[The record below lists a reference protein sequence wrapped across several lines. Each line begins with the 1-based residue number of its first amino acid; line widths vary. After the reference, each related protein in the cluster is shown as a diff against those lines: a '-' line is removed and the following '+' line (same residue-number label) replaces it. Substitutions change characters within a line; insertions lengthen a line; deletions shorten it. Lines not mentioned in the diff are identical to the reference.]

1 MFEVIDSTVTVTGRP
16 VSQWIGDVTRQNG
29 IELGERGAGGGYV
42 WSAQSVSG
50 VVSAQVS
57 EQSPLSSHPDY
68 WYSIPFIMNGTP
80 YQTELTVEF
89 LCEVNS
95 GTVDVALWCEGRAS
109 AVTSNITTGTHTL
122 SLTLPPRL
130 PSNDLRCA
138 LLVKSNV
145 GALVDSAD
153 IIFATEREIRIRTSQ
168 APSVQSAT
176 HFLLEITGTTDP
188 VRGWQGETR
197 YHAMRGTRRGGGGQ
211 PDLFEVWPSPDQA
224 LDTAVNYT
232 LAADLYALGTITLY
246 SMQARFETAQL
257 NGLPYAQESYA
268 GQPVRATWLQRI
280 SRFLRDVYLASPQYA
295 WIGGVGGIRRST
307 FNAGGVP
314 GTTVIANRYW
324 GAWMNR
330 GLGQVILD
338 TVIRARTGVDGIVIS
353 ILYSSAAPLE
363 LVVEFD
369 GVAASQV
376 TMPAASAAAQNRDFA
391 TQPGTISW
399 RHGPLTRDQC
409 GSQDIGLH
417 GTELEGFDC
426 DTARFSLATIQ
437 QVWEV
442 VTPSVG
448 DLVRLVVNVGSTDSA
463 YIACISVRELQNAR
477 SLANM
482 NNPAIAPLQPIETVS
497 WDNLRLRM
505 DYLYESRLRC
515 VYSESSDDPLVQISD
530 GQTGT
535 LATIAYTTS
544 PDMPFGAGILRFT
557 VDAECTGAGTLTVSL
572 TDGVT
577 TVSLV
582 FTARATLTADLA
594 VTSNTSYTLAIS
606 GASSAPLGTSRI
618 YLMRIEEVY
627 P

>member
-1 MFEVIDSTVTVTGRP
+1 
-16 VSQWIGDVTRQNG
+16 
-29 IELGERGAGGGYV
+29 
-42 WSAQSVSG
+42 
-50 VVSAQVS
+50 
-57 EQSPLSSHPDY
+57 
-68 WYSIPFIMNGTP
+68 
-80 YQTELTVEF
+80 
-89 LCEVNS
+89 
-95 GTVDVALWCEGRAS
+95 
-109 AVTSNITTGTHTL
+109 
-122 SLTLPPRL
+122 
-130 PSNDLRCA
+130 
-138 LLVKSNV
+138 
-145 GALVDSAD
+145 
-153 IIFATEREIRIRTSQ
+153 
-168 APSVQSAT
+168 
-176 HFLLEITGTTDP
+176 
-188 VRGWQGETR
+188 
-197 YHAMRGTRRGGGGQ
+197 
-211 PDLFEVWPSPDQA
+211 
-224 LDTAVNYT
+224 
-232 LAADLYALGTITLY
+232 
-246 SMQARFETAQL
+246 
-257 NGLPYAQESYA
+257 
-268 GQPVRATWLQRI
+268 
-280 SRFLRDVYLASPQYA
+280 
-295 WIGGVGGIRRST
+295 
-307 FNAGGVP
+307 
-314 GTTVIANRYW
+314 
-324 GAWMNR
+324 
-330 GLGQVILD
+330 
-338 TVIRARTGVDGIVIS
+338 
-353 ILYSSAAPLE
+353 
-363 LVVEFD
+363 
-369 GVAASQV
+369 
-376 TMPAASAAAQNRDFA
+376 MPAAPAAAQNRDFA
-391 TQPGTISW
+391 TQGGTISW

-437 QVWEV
+437 QEWEV

-448 DLVRLVVNVGSTDSA
+448 DLVRLVVNVSSTDQA

-477 SLANM
+477 ALPNM

-497 WDNLRLRM
+497 WDNLRQRM

>member
-1 MFEVIDSTVTVTGRP
+1 
-16 VSQWIGDVTRQNG
+16 
-29 IELGERGAGGGYV
+29 
-42 WSAQSVSG
+42 
-50 VVSAQVS
+50 
-57 EQSPLSSHPDY
+57 
-68 WYSIPFIMNGTP
+68 
-80 YQTELTVEF
+80 
-89 LCEVNS
+89 
-95 GTVDVALWCEGRAS
+95 
-109 AVTSNITTGTHTL
+109 
-122 SLTLPPRL
+122 
-130 PSNDLRCA
+130 
-138 LLVKSNV
+138 
-145 GALVDSAD
+145 
-153 IIFATEREIRIRTSQ
+153 
-168 APSVQSAT
+168 
-176 HFLLEITGTTDP
+176 
-188 VRGWQGETR
+188 
-197 YHAMRGTRRGGGGQ
+197 MRGTRRGGGGQ
-211 PDLFEVWPSPDQA
+211 PDLFEVWPSPDEA

-307 FNAGGVP
+307 FNSGGVP

-376 TMPAASAAAQNRDFA
+376 TMPVAPAAAQNRDFA
-391 TQPGTISW
+391 TQGGTISW

-409 GSQDIGLH
+409 GSQDIGMH

-448 DLVRLVVNVGSTDSA
+448 DLVRLVVNVSSTDQA

-497 WDNLRLRM
+497 WDNLRQRM

-515 VYSESSDDPLVQISD
+515 VYSESSDDPLVQITN

-557 VDAECTGAGTLTVSL
+557 VDAECIVAGTLTVSL

-594 VTSNTSYTLAIS
+594 VTSNTSYTLAIG
-606 GASSAPLGTSRI
+606 GASSALTADGRI

>member
-1 MFEVIDSTVTVTGRP
+1 
-16 VSQWIGDVTRQNG
+16 
-29 IELGERGAGGGYV
+29 
-42 WSAQSVSG
+42 
-50 VVSAQVS
+50 
-57 EQSPLSSHPDY
+57 
-68 WYSIPFIMNGTP
+68 MNGTP
-80 YQTELTVEF
+80 YQTTLTVEF
-89 LCEVNS
+89 LCEVS
-95 GTVDVALWCEGRAS
+95 GTVDVALWCEGRVS
-109 AVTSNITTGTHTL
+109 TVTSNITTGTHTL
-122 SLTLPPRL
+122 TLTLPPRL

-145 GALVDSAD
+145 GALVDSGD

-168 APSVQSAT
+168 APAVQSAT

-197 YHAMRGTRRGGGGQ
+197 YHAMRGTRRPGTVE
-211 PDLFEVWPSPDQA
+211 PDLYEVWPNPDAA

-363 LVVEFD
+363 LQVQFD

-376 TMPAASAAAQNRDFA
+376 TMPVAPAAAQNRDFA
-391 TQPGTISW
+391 TQGGTISW

-409 GSQDIGLH
+409 GSQDIGMH

-448 DLVRLVVNVGSTDSA
+448 DLVRLVVNVASTDQA

-497 WDNLRLRM
+497 WDNLRQRM

-515 VYSESSDDPLVQISD
+515 VYSESSDDPLVQITN

-557 VDAECTGAGTLTVSL
+557 VDAECVGAGTLTVSL
-572 TDGVT
+572 TDTVT

-594 VTSNTSYTLAIS
+594 VTSNTSYTLAIG
-606 GASSAPLGTSRI
+606 GASSALTADGQI